1 MQVLDEQTK
10 AYSNFVNSINSD
22 QTRRLYEYS
31 LSQFLKFGGMNPYH
45 GNQNKPL
52 VIILKFGP

>member
-1 MQVLDEQTK
+1 MDE

-31 LSQFLKFGGMNPYH
+31 LSKFLKSVGIDPGFSSSGDRHRSTRTSKNR
-45 GNQNKPL
+45 
-52 VIILKFGP
+52 